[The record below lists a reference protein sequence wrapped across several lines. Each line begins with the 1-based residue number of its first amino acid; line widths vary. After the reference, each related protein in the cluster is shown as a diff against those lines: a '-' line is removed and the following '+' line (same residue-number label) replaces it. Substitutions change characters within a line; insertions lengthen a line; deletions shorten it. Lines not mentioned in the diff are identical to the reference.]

1 MKFNKVGLAADHA
14 GFELKEIIKHYLIE
28 TGLIVVDFGTDSIES
43 VDYADFA
50 HPLALAIED
59 KELDL
64 GFSVCG
70 SGNGINMTV
79 NKHMGIRAALCWTKE
94 ISELARSHNDANIC
108 SLPARFISI
117 DEAKDIVKA
126 FLETKF
132 EGGRHQKRIEKIP
145 C

>member
-1 MKFNKVGLAADHA
+1 MKYTNVGLAADHA
-14 GFELKEIIKHYLIE
+14 GFELKEIIKQYLIDK
-28 TGLIVVDFGTDSIES
+28 GLIVVDFGTNSIES

-59 KELDL
+59 KKLDL

-94 ISELARSHNDANIC
+94 ISELARSHNNANIC
-108 SLPARFISI
+108 SLPARFISVE
-117 DEAKDIVKA
+117 EARDIVKA
-126 FLETKF
+126 FLETNF
-132 EGGRHQKRIEKIP
+132 DGGRHQKRIEKIP